1 MFRILVIDDD
11 PCTRL
16 LLQKTLQGQ
25 SYDVI
30 LADSG
35 EDGIAKALKF
45 YPALIICD
53 WQMLGMD
60 GLEVCRCVKS
70 TPDLAHTFFILL
82 TTRTT
87 VQDRVTGLDAG
98 ADDFLCKP
106 IEGIE
111 LHARVRSGLRLY
123 QVFHALQKSAQE
135 LQLQKQLLDA
145 QFAEAAEYVRSL
157 LPEPMIGEV
166 TIEARFLPSKQ
177 LGGDCFDYYWLDPDF
192 LMIYLLDV
200 SGHGLGAA
208 LPSVSVQN
216 LLRSQSLPGANF
228 YRPDI
233 VLQALN
239 EAFQMD
245 NQNDQYFTIWYGI
258 YNRPKRQL
266 FYASAGHPPAIL
278 LSKVDGLAPQVKQL
292 KTRGNPIG
300 MFPNAKYVSDRCVVD
315 ESSTLYVFSDGIYE
329 VNQPDG
335 SMWGL
340 DGFIK
345 LLADSN
351 TSTNSNLDYLLQKA
365 RVMNNS
371 EYFEDDCSLLQVK
384 FNSDC

>member
-11 PCTRL
+11 PFTRL

-25 SYDVI
+25 TYDVI

-35 EDGIAKALKF
+35 EDGMTKALKF
-45 YPALIICD
+45 RPALIICD
-53 WQMLGMD
+53 WQMPGMD
-60 GLEVCRCVKS
+60 GLEVCRWVKT
-70 TPDLAHTFFILL
+70 TPELAHTFFILL
-82 TTRTT
+82 TTRTA

-111 LHARVRSGLRLY
+111 LHARVRAGLRLY
-123 QVFHALQKSAQE
+123 QVFHALQKSSQE
-135 LQLQKQLLDA
+135 LQIQKQILEA

-157 LPEPMIGEV
+157 LPEPMTGEV
-166 TIEARFLPSKQ
+166 TINARFLPSKQ

-192 LMIYLLDV
+192 LMIYLIDM
-200 SGHGLGAA
+200 SGHGLGSA

-278 LSKVDGLAPQVKQL
+278 LSNVEGAAPQVKQL

-300 MFPNAKYVSDRCVVD
+300 MFPDAKYVSDRCVVD
-315 ESSTLYVFSDGIYE
+315 ESSTLYIFSDGIYE
-329 VNQPDG
+329 VTQPDG

-340 DGFIK
+340 DGFID
-345 LLADSN
+345 LLIDPDIAIHN
-351 TSTNSNLDYLLQKA
+351 NLDHLLQKA

-371 EYFEDDCSLLQVK
+371 EHFQDDCSVLQVK
-384 FNSDC
+384 FNGG